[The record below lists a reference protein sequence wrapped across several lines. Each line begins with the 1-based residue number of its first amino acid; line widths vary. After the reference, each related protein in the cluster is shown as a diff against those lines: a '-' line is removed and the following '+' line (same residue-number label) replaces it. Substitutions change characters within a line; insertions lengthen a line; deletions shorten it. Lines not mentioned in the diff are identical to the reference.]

1 MPPPDITFSGLL
13 GRAER
18 LVGVWILDRFPLLG
32 NANVGIHIS
41 KLEMGL
47 IAMMSRQR
55 VPSEMLPLIL
65 EIE

>member
-1 MPPPDITFSGLL
+1 MPPPDITSSGLL

-18 LVGVWILDRFPLLG
+18 LVGIWILDRFPHLG

-41 KLEMGL
+41 KLELGL

-65 EIE
+65 KIE